1 MKQDDAGSGL
11 GNRILLL
18 YLCTNTKYESGGG
31 ISHSD
36 ALHLFYYLPTYCSTP
51 PCCWCTLTYLLKHA
65 LIRHISNG
73 HITLLSQLFSHRSQ
87 KRGSFVRIHYLYSNW
102 ILRWIHISCITMY
115 PNTLQWQS
123 DITTKIISSQIDDV
137 LGPRIMYKWLKWI
150 GDWKWIRKIYKN
162 ILQFNLERLG
172 GWNAGKM
179 M

>member
-1 MKQDDAGSGL
+1 MRPPQVKKNFQKTLILAFEVILQPPKHTFEIGIFYNLSHFGTHMKQDDAGSGL

-31 ISHSD
+31 ISPSD

-87 KRGSFVRIHYLYSNW
+87 KRGSFVRIHYLYS
-102 ILRWIHISCITMY
+102 
-115 PNTLQWQS
+115 
-123 DITTKIISSQIDDV
+123 V
-137 LGPRIMYKWLKWI
+137 I
-150 GDWKWIRKIYKN
+150 G
-162 ILQFNLERLG
+162 F
-172 GWNAGKM
+172 
-179 M
+179 